1 MHMRYDNDRLGAAL
15 KLYLGTDPLPMHMP
29 GGKRNPDFVSQA
41 FMRDITEIGGFDNL
55 HSPEGLLKDME
66 DCAASIW
73 NARNAFLS
81 VNGSTALILA
91 AIWSASI
98 LNPGTKILTAM
109 NCHLSVWNALEL
121 TGSTIVPLMPAFD
134 PELPFAGHV
143 SPSDIERNLARDP
156 SIKTVI
162 ITSPTYEGVL
172 SDTDEIFRIT
182 RKYDAVL
189 ITDSAHGAHLG
200 LDDSFFGPDAK
211 GDLVIK
217 SLHKTLSS
225 PTQTAVMLLHEGCP
239 IEERLIRRGLDIFE
253 TSSPSYILLG
263 GISKCLALIN
273 SKGPEI
279 LKPWEDAIS
288 YAETN
293 LRGLRNFR
301 LWEAPVRE
309 RSKFVLMGMGNQLFE
324 YLRGTFN
331 IECEASF
338 PSHLIAMT
346 GIGDTADSLK
356 RFCDAVIATDNA
368 MDGQYIPA
376 RFTFRPYP
384 RFAMT
389 LREAAKYRLLCEEIE
404 PSNAVGRISGEFIYG
419 FPPGIPLLIPGEVIT
434 EDTVRL
440 LSSGDVRLML
450 GGGRTYQGLIPVL
463 P

>member
-1 MHMRYDNDRLGAAL
+1 MKYDNDRLGAAL

-66 DCAASIW
+66 DCAAFVW
-73 NARNAFLS
+73 NAENAFLS
-81 VNGSTALILA
+81 VNGSTALLLA
-91 AIWSASI
+91 AIWSASV
-98 LNPGTKILTAM
+98 LNPGSKILTAM
-109 NCHLSVWNALEL
+109 NCHLAVWNAIEL
-121 TGSTIVPLMPAFD
+121 TGSVIVPLMPAFD
-134 PELPFAGHV
+134 PELPFAGHI
-143 SPSDIERNLARDP
+143 SASDIERNLARDP

-182 RKYDAVL
+182 RKYDAIL

-200 LDDSFFGPDAK
+200 LDDNFFGPDAR

-225 PTQTAVMLLHEGCP
+225 PTQTAVMLRHEGCP
-239 IEERLIRRGLDIFE
+239 IEVPLIRRGLDIFE
-253 TSSPSYILLG
+253 TSSPSYILLQG
-263 GISKCLALIN
+263 VSKCLAQLN
-273 SKGPEI
+273 SKGPGL
-279 LKPWEDAIS
+279 LKPWEDAIT
-288 YAETN
+288 YAENN
-293 LRGLRNFR
+293 LSSLRNFR
-301 LWEAPVRE
+301 LWQAPVRE
-309 RSKFVLMGMGNQLFE
+309 RSKFVLMGMGNSLFE

-346 GIGDTADSLK
+346 GIGDTEETLK

-376 RFTFRPYP
+376 NFVSRPFP

-389 LREAAKYRLLCEEIE
+389 LRDAAQDRLRCVELE
-404 PSNAVGRISGEFIYG
+404 PEYCAGRVSGEFIYG
-419 FPPGIPLLIPGEVIT
+419 FPPGIPLVMPGEIIT
-434 EDTVRL
+434 EDTIRL
-440 LSSGDVRLML
+440 LSSGDIHLKL
-450 GGGRTYQGLIPVL
+450 GGGRAYQGLIPVL

>member
-1 MHMRYDNDRLGAAL
+1 MKYDNDRLGAAL

-55 HSPEGLLKDME
+55 HSPEGLLKDLE

-73 NARNAFLS
+73 KSENAFLS
-81 VNGSTALILA
+81 VNGSTALLLA

-98 LNPGTKILTAM
+98 QYPGTKILTAM
-109 NCHLSVWNALEL
+109 NCHLAVWNAIEL
-121 TGSTIVPLMPAFD
+121 TGSKTVPLMPAFD
-134 PELPFAGHV
+134 PELPFAGHISAKDV
-143 SPSDIERNLARDP
+143 EKNLARDP
-156 SIKTVI
+156 SIKTVV

-200 LDDSFFGPDAK
+200 LDDSFFGPDSK

-225 PTQTAVMLLHEGCP
+225 PTQTAVMLRHEGCP
-239 IEERLIRRGLDIFE
+239 IDVSLIRRGLDIFE

-263 GISKCLALIN
+263 GISKCLAQIN
-273 SKGPEI
+273 AKGPGI
-279 LKPWEDAIS
+279 LKPWEDAIT
-288 YAETN
+288 YAENN
-293 LRGLRNFR
+293 LCSLRNFK
-301 LWEAPVRE
+301 LWTAPVRE
-309 RSKFVLMGMGNQLFE
+309 RSKFVLMGNGNTLLE

-331 IECEASF
+331 IECEAGF

-346 GIGDTADSLK
+346 GIGDTEESLK
-356 RFCDAVIATDNA
+356 RFCDAVTATDEV
-368 MDGQYIPA
+368 MDGHYMPA
-376 RFTFRPYP
+376 EFVSRPYP
-384 RFAMT
+384 KFALT
-389 LREAAKYRLLCEEIE
+389 LQEAARLRMRSVDLE
-404 PSNAVGRISGEFIYG
+404 PEFAIGLPSSEFIYG
-419 FPPGIPLLIPGEVIT
+419 FPPGIPLLMPGEVIT
-434 EDTVRL
+434 EETVKL
-440 LSSGDVRLML
+440 LSRGDVRLML
-450 GGGRTYQGLIPVL
+450 GGGCTYKGLIPVL

>member
-1 MHMRYDNDRLGAAL
+1 MKYDNDRLGAAL

-55 HSPEGLLKDME
+55 HAPTSLLKDME
-66 DCAASIW
+66 DCAASVW
-73 NARNAFLS
+73 GAQNAFLS
-81 VNGSTALILA
+81 VNGSSALILA

-98 LNPGTKILTAM
+98 LNPGSKIITAM
-109 NCHLSVWNALEL
+109 NCHLAVWNAIEL

-143 SPSDIERNLARDP
+143 SASDIDRMLARDP
-156 SIKTVI
+156 SIKTVV

-172 SDTDEIFRIT
+172 SDTEEIFRVT

-189 ITDSAHGAHLG
+189 ITDCAHGAHLG

-225 PTQTAVMLLHEGCP
+225 PTQTAVMLSYEGCP
-239 IEERLIRRGLDIFE
+239 VDVSLIRRGLDIFE
-253 TSSPSYILLG
+253 TSSPSYVLLG
-263 GISKCLALIN
+263 GISKCLAQLN
-273 SKGPEI
+273 SKGPAV
-279 LKPWEDAIS
+279 LKPWEEAIS
-288 YAETN
+288 YAENN
-293 LRGLRNFR
+293 LKGLRNFR
-301 LWEAPVRE
+301 LWQAPVRE
-309 RSKFVLMGMGNQLFE
+309 RSKFVLMGKGNSLFE

-346 GIGDTADSLK
+346 GIGDTTDSLK
-356 RFCDAVIATDNA
+356 RFCDAVIATDDA
-368 MDGQYIPA
+368 MEGQYIPSEFVA
-376 RFTFRPYP
+376 RPYP
-384 RFAMT
+384 KFAMT
-389 LREAAKYRLLCEEIE
+389 LREAAQDRLRCVELE
-404 PSNAVGRISGEFIYG
+404 PEYCIGRVAGEFIYG
-419 FPPGIPLLIPGEVIT
+419 FPPGIPLLMPGEVIS
-434 EDTVRL
+434 EDSIRA
-440 LSSGDVRLML
+440 LSSGDIRLTL
-450 GGGRTYQGLIPVL
+450 GGGRPYQGLIPVL

>member
-1 MHMRYDNDRLGAAL
+1 MRYDNDRLGAAL

-55 HSPEGLLKDME
+55 HAPESLIKDME

-73 NARNAFLS
+73 KAKNAFLS
-81 VNGSTALILA
+81 VNGSSALILA

-98 LNPGTKILTAM
+98 QNPGTKILAAM
-109 NCHLSVWNALEL
+109 NCHLSVWNAIGL
-121 TGSTIVPLMPAFD
+121 TGSAIVPLMPAFD

-143 SPSDIERNLARDP
+143 SASDIEKQLARDP
-156 SIKTVI
+156 SIKTVV

-172 SDTDEIFRIT
+172 SDTNEIFRIT
-182 RKYDAVL
+182 RKYDAIL

-200 LDDSFFGPDAK
+200 LDDDFFGPDAK

-225 PTQTAVMLLHEGCP
+225 PTQTAVMLLNEGCP
-239 IEERLIRRGLDIFE
+239 VDVSLIRSGLDIFE
-253 TSSPSYILLG
+253 TSSPSYILLC
-263 GISKCLALIN
+263 GISKCLAQLN

-279 LKPWEDAIS
+279 LKPWEDAIK
-288 YAETN
+288 YAEDN
-293 LRGLRNFR
+293 LRDLKNYK
-301 LWEAPVRE
+301 LWTAPVRE
-309 RSKFVLMGMGNQLFE
+309 RSKFVLMGKGDNLFE

-331 IECEASF
+331 IECEAGF

-346 GIGDTADSLK
+346 GIGDTGNSLK

-368 MDGQYIPA
+368 VDGQYVPA
-376 RFTFRPYP
+376 DFISRPNP
-384 RFAMT
+384 KFAIT
-389 LREAAKYRLLCEEIE
+389 LQEASRLRMRSVELE
-404 PSNAVGRISGEFIYG
+404 PEFAIGLPSSGFIYG
-419 FPPGIPLLIPGEVIT
+419 FPPGIPLLMPGEVIT
-434 EDTVRL
+434 EDTVKV
-440 LSSGDVRLML
+440 LSRGDVRLML
-450 GGGRTYQGLIPVL
+450 GGGRSYNGLIPVL

>member
-1 MHMRYDNDRLGAAL
+1 
-15 KLYLGTDPLPMHMP
+15 
-29 GGKRNPDFVSQA
+29 
-41 FMRDITEIGGFDNL
+41 
-55 HSPEGLLKDME
+55 ME

-81 VNGSTALILA
+81 VNGSSALILA

-134 PELPFAGHV
+134 PELPFAGHI

-225 PTQTAVMLLHEGCP
+225 PTQTAVMLLNEGCP

-263 GISKCLALIN
+263 GISKCLALLN

-279 LKPWEDAIS
+279 LKPWEEAIS

-293 LRGLRNFR
+293 LRGLRNFK

-309 RSKFVLMGMGNQLFE
+309 RSKFVLMGMGSALFE

-331 IECEASF
+331 IEW
-338 PSHLIAMT
+338 
-346 GIGDTADSLK
+346 IGRAH
-356 RFCDAVIATDNA
+356 V
-368 MDGQYIPA
+368 
-376 RFTFRPYP
+376 
-384 RFAMT
+384 
-389 LREAAKYRLLCEEIE
+389 
-404 PSNAVGRISGEFIYG
+404 
-419 FPPGIPLLIPGEVIT
+419 
-434 EDTVRL
+434 
-440 LSSGDVRLML
+440 
-450 GGGRTYQGLIPVL
+450 
-463 P
+463 

>member
-1 MHMRYDNDRLGAAL
+1 MKYDNDRLGAAL

-73 NARNAFLS
+73 KAENAFIS
-81 VNGSTALILA
+81 VNGSSALILA
-91 AIWSASI
+91 AIWCASI
-98 LNPGTKILTAM
+98 LNPEKKVLVAM
-109 NCHLSVWNALEL
+109 NCHLAVWNAIEL
-121 TGSTIVPLMPAFD
+121 TGSKIVPLMPAFD
-134 PELPFAGHV
+134 IGLPFAGPV
-143 SPSDIERNLARDP
+143 SASDIEKALARDP

-189 ITDSAHGAHLG
+189 ITDCAHGAHLG
-200 LDDSFFGPDAK
+200 IDDSFFGHDTK

-225 PTQTAVMLLHEGCP
+225 PTQTAVMLRNSGCP
-239 IEERLIRRGLDIFE
+239 IEESLIRRGLDIFE
-253 TSSPSYILLG
+253 TSSPSYVLLG
-263 GISKCLALIN
+263 GVSKCLAQLN
-273 SKGPEI
+273 AKGSDI
-279 LKPWEDAIS
+279 LKPWENAVT
-288 YAETN
+288 YAEQN
-293 LRGLRNFR
+293 LTGMRNFR
-301 LWEAPVRE
+301 LWKAPIRE
-309 RSKFVLMGMGNQLFE
+309 RSKFVILGLGDVLFE

-331 IECEASF
+331 IECEVSF

-346 GIGDTADSLK
+346 GIGDTEESLK

-368 MDGQYIPA
+368 MDGQYA
-376 RFTFRPYP
+376 ESVFVARPYP
-384 RFAMT
+384 KFSMT
-389 LREAAKYRLLCEEIE
+389 LHEASGLRLRSVELE
-404 PSNAVGRISGEFIYG
+404 PEYAVGKVSGEFIYG
-419 FPPGIPLLIPGEVIT
+419 FPPGIPLLMPGEIIT
-434 EDTVRL
+434 EETVKI
-440 LSSGDVRLML
+440 LSRGDVRLKL
-450 GGGRTYQGLIPVL
+450 GGGRSYKGLIPVL

>member
-1 MHMRYDNDRLGAAL
+1 MKYDNDRLGAAL

-66 DCAASIW
+66 DCAASLW
-73 NARNAFLS
+73 KAEDAFLS
-81 VNGSTALILA
+81 VNGSTALLLS
-91 AIWSASI
+91 AIWSASV
-98 LNPGTKILTAM
+98 LNPGSKILTAM
-109 NCHLSVWNALEL
+109 NCHLAVWNAIEL

-134 PELPFAGHV
+134 PELPFAGHI
-143 SPSDIERNLARDP
+143 SASDIERNLARDP

-182 RKYDAVL
+182 RKYDAIL

-200 LDDSFFGPDAK
+200 LDDNFFGPDAR

-225 PTQTAVMLLHEGCP
+225 PTQTAVMLRHEGCP
-239 IEERLIRRGLDIFE
+239 IEVPLIRRGLDIFE
-253 TSSPSYILLG
+253 TSSPSYILLQG
-263 GISKCLALIN
+263 VSKCLAQLN
-273 SKGPEI
+273 SKGPEL
-279 LKPWEDAIS
+279 LKPWEDAITH
-288 YAETN
+288 AESN
-293 LRGLRNFR
+293 LSSLRNFR
-301 LWEAPVRE
+301 LWQAPVRE
-309 RSKFVLMGMGNQLFE
+309 RSKFVLMGMGNSLFE

-346 GIGDTADSLK
+346 GIGDTEETLK

-368 MDGQYIPA
+368 MDGYYIPA
-376 RFTFRPYP
+376 NFVSRPFP

-389 LREAAKYRLLCEEIE
+389 LREAAQDRLRCVELE
-404 PSNAVGRISGEFIYG
+404 PEYCVGRVSGEFIYG
-419 FPPGIPLLIPGEVIT
+419 FPPGIPLVMPGEIIT
-434 EDTVRL
+434 EDTIRL
-440 LSSGDVRLML
+440 LSSGDIQLKL
-450 GGGRTYQGLIPVL
+450 GGGRSYQGLIPVL